1 MSSAPATLHA
11 RLLAGREASVSLP
24 NGKTVRVRRP
34 PEVEI
39 PRLLLEGDVAD
50 FLACVV
56 GWQGF
61 TEADVLGPE
70 AGTAP
75 VEFDPALWLDLAK
88 DHTDWCRAVADR
100 VKAMCAEHIQKREA
114 ASGN

>member
-1 MSSAPATLHA
+1 MTMHA
-11 RLLAGREASVSLP
+11 RLLAGREASVDLP

-39 PRLLLEGDVAD
+39 PRLLLEGELAD
-50 FLACVV
+50 LLACVV

-61 TEADVLGPE
+61 TEADVLGSE

-75 VEFDPALWLDLAK
+75 VEFDAALWLDLAK
-88 DHTDWCRAVADR
+88 DHTDWCKAVANK
-100 VKAMCAEHIQKREA
+100 VQTMCAEFIKAREA